1 MRPSRHLVRRVV
13 ALGLATALATTGC
26 SPAERDAEPTQETGA
41 PAANAGVKV
50 LQPGRPGD
58 PAATVDPEQV
68 PNDEA
73 WNHSDVAFVQMMIP
87 HHAQALE
94 MSRLAR
100 TRAEDPQV
108 KALARRILAA
118 QGPEILTMA
127 AWLQERNIDVPKAG
141 EDPAEY
147 DHGEHGHTSMMG
159 MLTEE
164 QMHRLAASRGHR
176 FDRLFLE
183 GMIGHHRGAVDMA
196 QAVAQDGADVR
207 VSELSADVVAGQS
220 AEIER
225 MRQLLTEL

>member
-1 MRPSRHLVRRVV
+1 MRRV
-13 ALGLATALATTGC
+13 AAIGLVTALATTGC
-26 SPAERDAEPTQETGA
+26 SSAERDDQTK
-41 PAANAGVKV
+41 AAAADTDVTV
-50 LQPGRPGD
+50 LQPGRPGE
-58 PAATVDPEQV
+58 PAATVDPEQA
-68 PNDEA
+68 PNDET

-127 AWLQERNIDVPKAG
+127 AWLEERNIDVPEAG
-141 EDPAEY
+141 EDPEEY
-147 DHGEHGHTSMMG
+147 DHDEHGHTPMTG
-159 MLTEE
+159 MLTDE
-164 QMHRLAASRGHR
+164 QMHRLETSSGHR

-183 GMIGHHRGAVDMA
+183 GMIGHHRGAVEMA

-225 MRQLLTEL
+225 IRQLLTEL

>member
-1 MRPSRHLVRRVV
+1 MRPSRHLVRRFA

-26 SPAERDAEPTQETGA
+26 SPAERDAEPTQETRA
-41 PAANAGVKV
+41 AGVKV

-68 PNDEA
+68 PNDAA

-147 DHGEHGHTSMMG
+147 DHGEHGHTPMMG
-159 MLTEE
+159 MLTDE
-164 QMHRLAASRGHR
+164 QMHRLEASRGHR